1 MAIDLRG
8 WSIWCRER
16 AADYRRGAGRTAGR
30 RSNNLSDLAAHYE
43 AQAEAPRDAFAGNK
57 PSARQGERRPPSKD
71 GGGSA

>member
-1 MAIDLRG
+1 M
-8 WSIWCRER
+8 

-57 PSARQGERRPPSKD
+57 PVRQGERRPPSKD
-71 GGGSA
+71 GGAGSA